1 MSRSVTMQGPGA
13 ASSSTSAAPVPFSV
27 IIVAASRSVC
37 VGPTVRTTSDIPSR
51 TSIWRLPSWVRELVR
66 IASSLPDHHA
76 CTSSFPG
83 GRTYRLRRASR
94 CMYKL
99 ANPIRLL
106 LVFAALTAVAL
117 PASGCG
123 TSSADPTRGRVLF
136 IQKCGVCHAMAEA
149 GTTAQI
155 GPNLDDAFA
164 ASRAAGEGGDTVEGV
179 VKAQV
184 EFPRPSNS
192 DPAVSMPADVV
203 SGQDLEDVAAYVGLY
218 AGVPGAAPP
227 KVPGGPGAQ
236 VFANN
241 GCGGC
246 HTLAAAKSGGV
257 TGPNLDEVLPG
268 QSAAMIEESIV
279 DPNAHIAKGYPA
291 NVMPSNF
298 ETLIKPQEI
307 EQLVEY
313 LISSTAKGGG
323 SKG

>member
-1 MSRSVTMQGPGA
+1 MS
-13 ASSSTSAAPVPFSV
+13 
-27 IIVAASRSVC
+27 
-37 VGPTVRTTSDIPSR
+37 
-51 TSIWRLPSWVRELVR
+51 
-66 IASSLPDHHA
+66 
-76 CTSSFPG
+76 
-83 GRTYRLRRASR
+83 
-94 CMYKL
+94 KL
-99 ANPIRLL
+99 ANPIRPL
-106 LVFAALTAVAL
+106 LVLAALAAVAL

-123 TSSADPTRGRVLF
+123 TSSADPARGRVLF
-136 IQKCGVCHAMAEA
+136 IQKCGVCHTLAEA

-164 ASRAAGEGGDTVEGV
+164 AARAAGEGGDTVEGI

-192 DPAVSMPADVV
+192 NPAVSMPADVV
-203 SGQDLEDVAAYVGLY
+203 GGQDLEDVAAYVGLY

-246 HTLAAAKSGGV
+246 HTLAAAGSGGV
-257 TGPNLDEVLPG
+257 TGPNLNEVLPG
-268 QSAAMIEESIV
+268 QTAAMIEESIV

-291 NVMPSNF
+291 NVMPANF
-298 ETLIKPQEI
+298 KTTISPSEI
-307 EQLVEY
+307 EQLVQY

-323 SKG
+323 SKQSKGG

>member
-1 MSRSVTMQGPGA
+1 MS
-13 ASSSTSAAPVPFSV
+13 
-27 IIVAASRSVC
+27 
-37 VGPTVRTTSDIPSR
+37 
-51 TSIWRLPSWVRELVR
+51 
-66 IASSLPDHHA
+66 
-76 CTSSFPG
+76 
-83 GRTYRLRRASR
+83 
-94 CMYKL
+94 KL

-106 LVFAALTAVAL
+106 LVLAALGAVAL

-136 IQKCGVCHAMAEA
+136 IKKCGVCHTLAEA

-164 ASRAAGEGGDTVEGV
+164 AARAAGEGGDTVEGV

-184 EFPRPSNS
+184 EYPRPSNS

-246 HTLAAAKSGGV
+246 HTLAAAGTGGV
-257 TGPNLDEVLPG
+257 TGPNLNEVLPG
-268 QSAAMIEESIV
+268 QTAAMIEESII

-298 ETLIKPQEI
+298 KTIIKPSEI
-307 EQLVEY
+307 EQLVQY

-323 SKG
+323 SKQGKGG